1 MFDGL
6 KRRFSKTYVEKKKT
20 RYMFSVKSFIDPVLA
35 SYVHMRFVT
44 RPELGIPLSF
54 IREYSGKN
62 LYAYVLEVF
71 FSGEFSSFK
80 TLFVYHQGEKYLK
93 DFMNRHKM
101 SLLMPS
107 SPSLSEDLS
116 LIIKKTVER
125 SSEMPRSIL
134 MISQLPSYYL
144 HYFLKDPKL
153 YPDKPWT
160 KMKLKG
166 STDYVPGEKDFMR
179 YIGRWRERELNSD
192 ILFVDR
198 VETYPNDLREKPPNF
213 FELFFY
219 QHSTYVSTIIY
230 FTSIHR
236 TIMWRT
242 YEIAEEEK
250 REKEEEKPG
259 EEKIKKVVER

>member
-1 MFDGL
+1 VFDGL
-6 KRRFSKTYVEKKKT
+6 KRRFSKTYVEKRRA
-20 RYMFSVKSFIDPVLA
+20 RYMFSMKSFIDPVLA
-35 SYVHMRFVT
+35 SYAHMRFAT

-54 IREYSGKN
+54 IREYSNKN

-80 TLFVYHQGEKYLK
+80 TLLIYHQGEKYLK
-93 DFMNRHKM
+93 DFMSRQKM

-116 LIIKKTVER
+116 LIVKKTVER
-125 SSEMPRSIL
+125 SSEMPKSIL
-134 MISQLPSYYL
+134 IISQLPSYYL
-144 HYFLKDPKL
+144 HYFLKDPRL

-160 KMKLKG
+160 KIKLKET
-166 STDYVPGEKDFMR
+166 TDFIPGEKDFMR
-179 YIGRWRERELNSD
+179 YISRWRERERNSY
-192 ILFVDR
+192 ILFIDR
-198 VETYPNDLREKPPNF
+198 VEAYPSDLKEKPPSF

-242 YEIAEEEK
+242 YEIATE
-250 REKEEEKPG
+250 EKEEEEEKTR
-259 EEKIKKVVER
+259 EEKIEKVSKK